1 MKTTFK
7 TVFNELDDELMDI
20 DVSAPEVAD
29 IDVDK
34 IKGEVFMRIHDT
46 DNTNGSEN
54 KTGKKKFSK
63 KLIAI
68 LIAAALVVGGT
79 AGAFATGSIRQIF
92 GNHLKGDTELNDLGL
107 YDGGNVE
114 VKTDDENLNVK
125 LLGVMSDGEVAYSAL
140 AVTHKDGSP
149 IVDEGI
155 YVNTEYD
162 SFIKNSFEYSL
173 NGEKSESAG
182 AIAGNYCKLSDDR
195 KTLSIYTDY
204 LRAAQSE
211 NDLRDLR
218 VTFNNKIVRG
228 YTLDKIL
235 GSWELPETLSD
246 DGLTDEEMDIENY
259 EFELTL
265 DKLQKENGLEDDE
278 CILINHEGKSVF
290 AKGEEKELDLDFM
303 ISFDFNKRVNN
314 LIERDIS
321 NKTMPNVVRDYTRN
335 SKIIISPL
343 GITLAGECDNSIAE
357 RIRDGAERCFEYP
370 ENDGNSK
377 LVMDDG
383 TVYYILINEGGE
395 HSADDNGVFH
405 EKTHLQYSYKPDFPY
420 NPGNNR
426 IIIDLD
432 KVQTVII
439 NGDTIYQK

>member
-173 NGEKSESAG
+173 NGEKSESG
-182 AIAGNYCKLSDDR
+182 CNSRKL
-195 KTLSIYTDY
+195 L
-204 LRAAQSE
+204 
-211 NDLRDLR
+211 
-218 VTFNNKIVRG
+218 
-228 YTLDKIL
+228 
-235 GSWELPETLSD
+235 
-246 DGLTDEEMDIENY
+246 
-259 EFELTL
+259 
-265 DKLQKENGLEDDE
+265 
-278 CILINHEGKSVF
+278 
-290 AKGEEKELDLDFM
+290 
-303 ISFDFNKRVNN
+303 
-314 LIERDIS
+314 
-321 NKTMPNVVRDYTRN
+321 
-335 SKIIISPL
+335 
-343 GITLAGECDNSIAE
+343 
-357 RIRDGAERCFEYP
+357 
-370 ENDGNSK
+370 
-377 LVMDDG
+377 
-383 TVYYILINEGGE
+383 
-395 HSADDNGVFH
+395 
-405 EKTHLQYSYKPDFPY
+405 
-420 NPGNNR
+420 
-426 IIIDLD
+426 
-432 KVQTVII
+432 
-439 NGDTIYQK
+439 

>member
-46 DNTNGSEN
+46 ENINGSKN
-54 KTGKKKFSK
+54 KTEKKKFSK

-79 AGAFATGSIRQIF
+79 AGAFATGSIQQIF
-92 GNHLKGDTELNDLGL
+92 GNHLKGSAELNDLGL

-114 VKTDDENLNVK
+114 VKTDDDNLDVK

-149 IVDEGI
+149 IVDEGL
-155 YVNTEYD
+155 YVNQGCD
-162 SFIKNSFEYSL
+162 PLNSFEFSC
-173 NGEKSESAG
+173 NGEKSESVNALAG
-182 AIAGNYCKLSDDR
+182 SYYKLSDDR
-195 KTLSIYTDY
+195 KSLMIYTDY
-204 LRAAQSE
+204 MKSE
-211 NDLRDLR
+211 HDLTDLR
-218 VTFNNKIVRG
+218 VTYNNTNVHG
-228 YTLDKIL
+228 YTIDKIL
-235 GSWELPETLSD
+235 YSEEIPETLSGD
-246 DGLTDEEMDIENY
+246 EMTDEELYQYDLMIE
-259 EFELTL
+259 
-265 DKLQKENGLEDDE
+265 KLEEENGLTEDD
-278 CILINHEGKSVF
+278 CISVEHDGKRVY
-290 AKGEEKELDLDFM
+290 AKGEFKKIDLDFT
-303 ISFDFNKRVNN
+303 ISFDFNKSVNN

-357 RIRDGAERCFEYP
+357 SIRDGAERCFDYP

-383 TVYYILINEGGE
+383 MVYYILINEGGE

-405 EKTHLQYSYKPDFPY
+405 EKTHLQYSYKPAFPF
-420 NPGNNR
+420 NPGDNR